1 VRIEFAWY
9 ANLKTF
15 CALEQGKGLAL
26 AGLLTLGLNFNS
38 AFANDTTEFGKS
50 VDLLGPKIHLP
61 YPSYNFVARF
71 KEQNVRNFAVLSKN
85 SEEITVFAHQED
97 VIPYQ
102 PLKTEAFVQ
111 LQKTLAR

>member
-1 VRIEFAWY
+1 M
-9 ANLKTF
+9 
-15 CALEQGKGLAL
+15 
-26 AGLLTLGLNFNS
+26 
-38 AFANDTTEFGKS
+38 
-50 VDLLGPKIHLP
+50 DLLGPKIHLP

-85 SEEITVFAHQED
+85 SEEITVFAHQDD